1 MLLGREQ
8 PDVAARYFR
17 FQPDQSNDIMRRM
30 NTVGSFITLEGID
43 GTGKSTQARLL
54 NNALQTAGIPCVLTR
69 EPNGNVPDG
78 IESLSPA
85 HQAWIFYS
93 DRQTHVG
100 VMLRG
105 F

>member
-1 MLLGREQ
+1 MIYLTAAGSFIAGCMIALGVCFWAESK

-78 IESLSPA
+78 IES
-85 HQAWIFYS
+85 
-93 DRQTHVG
+93 
-100 VMLRG
+100 
-105 F
+105 